1 MPNFTPSTLYILE
14 RLRNHIPNVVIQRIS
29 LWQKGPSEIRLVGVG
44 VGMGP
49 KICPNT
55 AGHDAPPTKL
65 VLLEPEHSPMGEIT
79 CGRSHVLLASFHT
92 GLSSYWKDDGSLEMT
107 E

>member
-1 MPNFTPSTLYILE
+1 MPNFAPSTLYILE

-44 VGMGP
+44 VGVGP

-55 AGHDAPPTKL
+55 AGHDAPTYQVSVVGARTL
-65 VLLEPEHSPMGEIT
+65 SHGGDHMWGIT
-79 CGRSHVLLASFHT
+79 CAISLFSHWT
-92 GLSSYWKDDGSLEMT
+92 
-107 E
+107 